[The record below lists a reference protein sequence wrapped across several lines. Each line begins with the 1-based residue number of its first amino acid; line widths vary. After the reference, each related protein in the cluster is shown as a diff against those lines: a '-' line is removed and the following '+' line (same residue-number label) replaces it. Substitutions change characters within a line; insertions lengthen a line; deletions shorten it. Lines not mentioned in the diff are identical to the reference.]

1 MASSLILNRRPRV
14 PAEDSAAFG
23 PIAERFRRAGDLE
36 RAVSLCR
43 EGLQKFPHHIS
54 ARVTLGWALLDLGR
68 YDEARTELVAV
79 LRRAPDNLAA
89 IRGLAELHDRA
100 EHTLHLPMDGPGQ
113 WPPDED
119 TVNQAA
125 EGQAESGEPVALI
138 VDDPVELAEADLA
151 PAPDEAAGSV
161 VFTAA
166 SLASAVWAPVSDP
179 GEEVA
184 GPEPEAQAAA
194 VAEAEAEAPVATE
207 AAAVLAEPEAEA
219 PVASEAAAVT
229 AEPEAEA
236 PVATEAAAVMAEPE
250 TEAPVAT
257 EAAAAMAEPEAE
269 APAAVG
275 FAAIVAE
282 LEAENPAETAL
293 VQPEFETGIVSEG
306 PAAVAEPEAAG
317 NAAGEALAVAPEPEP
332 EAPLV
337 AASADA
343 VSDESLEAVLGAMLM
358 GASEDL
364 TPEFELEPV
373 ETPVVSEAE
382 IEALI
387 AEANRLEAE
396 ADSADAQPAFDA
408 DRAPDLFEGLGE
420 PVTPTAAGPEVGIAA
435 EVESVVP
442 VALAE
447 VVLLPPARTDA
458 TRAQIA
464 GLERFLRQVQA
475 RRAELMAQS
484 VA

>member
-1 MASSLILNRRPRV
+1 
-14 PAEDSAAFG
+14 
-23 PIAERFRRAGDLE
+23 
-36 RAVSLCR
+36 
-43 EGLQKFPHHIS
+43 
-54 ARVTLGWALLDLGR
+54 
-68 YDEARTELVAV
+68 
-79 LRRAPDNLAA
+79 
-89 IRGLAELHDRA
+89 
-100 EHTLHLPMDGPGQ
+100 
-113 WPPDED
+113 
-119 TVNQAA
+119 
-125 EGQAESGEPVALI
+125 
-138 VDDPVELAEADLA
+138 
-151 PAPDEAAGSV
+151 
-161 VFTAA
+161 
-166 SLASAVWAPVSDP
+166 
-179 GEEVA
+179 
-184 GPEPEAQAAA
+184 
-194 VAEAEAEAPVATE
+194 
-207 AAAVLAEPEAEA
+207 
-219 PVASEAAAVT
+219 
-229 AEPEAEA
+229 
-236 PVATEAAAVMAEPE
+236 
-250 TEAPVAT
+250 
-257 EAAAAMAEPEAE
+257 MAEPEAD

-317 NAAGEALAVAPEPEP
+317 NAAGEALAVAPEP